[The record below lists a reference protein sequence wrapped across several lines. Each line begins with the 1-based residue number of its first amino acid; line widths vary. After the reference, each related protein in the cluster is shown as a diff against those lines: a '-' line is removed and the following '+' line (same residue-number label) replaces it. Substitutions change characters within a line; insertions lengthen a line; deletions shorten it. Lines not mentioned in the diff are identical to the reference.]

1 MNMILRLL
9 RIFLPGLFAGGRAD
23 YSQPAAI
30 NFITSRKDVCTD
42 GQLRSHRATSYVD
55 LSVMNY
61 LGRVGLLKAGRKD
74 GWLPLVASRSVALY
88 ARPDIG
94 QKISVFTRMMGWDA
108 THICLEHAFRQTGG
122 GLIAVAHTV
131 AIVRR
136 GKERVTSREMFL
148 AIKGDPDTPSPPLPQ
163 HILEMIR
170 THEMA
175 RALTSLSLP

>member
-1 MNMILRLL
+1 MNMLLRLL
-9 RIFLPGLFAGGRAD
+9 RVIVPNLFSRKREE
-23 YSQPAAI
+23 YTIPAAI
-30 NFITSRKDVCTD
+30 SFTVTREDISRSGDFY
-42 GQLRSHRATSYVD
+42 SHRATSYVD

-108 THICLEHAFRQTGG
+108 THICLEHAFRQPDGRT
-122 GLIAVAHTV
+122 LALAHTV

-148 AIKGDPDTPSPPLPQ
+148 AIKGDPDTPSPPLPP
-163 HILEMIR
+163 HILGMISA
-170 THEMA
+170 HETGRA
-175 RALTSLSLP
+175 R